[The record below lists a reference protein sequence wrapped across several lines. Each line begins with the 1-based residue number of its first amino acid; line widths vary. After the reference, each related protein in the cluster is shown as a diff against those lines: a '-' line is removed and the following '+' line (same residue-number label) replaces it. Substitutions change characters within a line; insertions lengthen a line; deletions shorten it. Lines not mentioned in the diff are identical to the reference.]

1 MGNAVWTACGPGR
14 ILLSRFVISSLL
26 GQPGQISLSRFVILP
41 LFRQPG
47 QNLIHLTPYRAMV
60 AVGEWRNSGVLDL
73 HISGVHGR
81 ACPGSPK
88 EAEIPNRDSRIC
100 PGSYVD
106 RLTPPPGHQPRID
119 RTLQC
124 LAGMTISDDTRS
136 LVRFATTSA
145 PSQCKNGI
153 FSGVVS
159 CRMRKILNQPPKR
172 HIADS
177 AELAGLRAMRS
188 VVSECDSDNGRRQ
201 IAVSSH

>member
-1 MGNAVWTACGPGR
+1 MRWSPSGNGGIPG
-14 ILLSRFVISSLL
+14 F
-26 GQPGQISLSRFVILP
+26 
-41 LFRQPG
+41 
-47 QNLIHLTPYRAMV
+47 
-60 AVGEWRNSGVLDL
+60 DL

-124 LAGMTISDDTRS
+124 LAGMTISDDTRF

-145 PSQCKNGI
+145 PSQCENGI

>member
-1 MGNAVWTACGPGR
+1 MWTGTDSAVPVR
-14 ILLSRFVISSLL
+14 HFVSFGTTGTDFAVPVRHFASF
-26 GQPGQISLSRFVILP
+26 G
-41 LFRQPG
+41 QPG

-81 ACPGSPK
+81 ACPVRQRGRN
-88 EAEIPNRDSRIC
+88 PNRDQPNLSR
-100 PGSYVD
+100 SYVD

-124 LAGMTISDDTRS
+124 LAGMTISDDTRF

-145 PSQCKNGI
+145 PSQCENGI

-159 CRMRKILNQPPKR
+159 CRMRKILNQPAKR

>member
-1 MGNAVWTACGPGR
+1 M
-14 ILLSRFVISSLL
+14 

-41 LFRQPG
+41 LFGQPG

-81 ACPGSPK
+81 ACPGS
-88 EAEIPNRDSRIC
+88 
-100 PGSYVD
+100 YVD

-124 LAGMTISDDTRS
+124 LAGMTISDDTRF

-145 PSQCKNGI
+145 PSQCENGI

>member
-1 MGNAVWTACGPGR
+1 MWTGTDSAVPVRHFVSFGTTGTDFAVPVRHFASFWATGTESHSPDALSCDGR
-14 ILLSRFVISSLL
+14 RRGMAEFRGFGFAYIGCSWKGLSRFAKR
-26 GQPGQISLSRFVILP
+26 G
-41 LFRQPG
+41 
-47 QNLIHLTPYRAMV
+47 
-60 AVGEWRNSGVLDL
+60 RN
-73 HISGVHGR
+73 
-81 ACPGSPK
+81 PEP
-88 EAEIPNRDSRIC
+88 DSRIC

-124 LAGMTISDDTRS
+124 LAGMTISDDTRF

-145 PSQCKNGI
+145 PSQCENGI

>member
-1 MGNAVWTACGPGR
+1 MWTGTDSAVPVRHFVSFGTTGTDFAVPVRHFASFWATGTESHSPDALSCDGR
-14 ILLSRFVISSLL
+14 RR
-26 GQPGQISLSRFVILP
+26 GMAE
-41 LFRQPG
+41 FRG
-47 QNLIHLTPYRAMV
+47 FGITDN
-60 AVGEWRNSGVLDL
+60 
-73 HISGVHGR
+73 GR
-81 ACPGSPK
+81 LQWACPGSPK

-124 LAGMTISDDTRS
+124 LAGMTISDDTRF

-145 PSQCKNGI
+145 PSQCENGI

>member
-1 MGNAVWTACGPGR
+1 MWTACGPGR

-26 GQPGQISLSRFVILP
+26 G
-41 LFRQPG
+41 QPG

>member
-1 MGNAVWTACGPGR
+1 MCG
-14 ILLSRFVISSLL
+14 
-26 GQPGQISLSRFVILP
+26 PGQISLSRFSISP
-41 LFRQPG
+41 LFEQPRQ
-47 QNLIHLTPYRAMV
+47 NFIHLSPHRAICAIV
-60 AVGEWRNSGVLDL
+60 RRRNSGVLGL

-106 RLTPPPGHQPRID
+106 RLTPPPGHQPLID

-124 LAGMTISDDTRS
+124 LAGI
-136 LVRFATTSA
+136 ATTSA
-145 PSQCKNGI
+145 PSQCENGI

>member
-1 MGNAVWTACGPGR
+1 MRWSPSGNGGIPGFWICIYRVFMEGPVPVR
-14 ILLSRFVISSLL
+14 QKRPKSR
-26 GQPGQISLSRFVILP
+26 
-41 LFRQPG
+41 
-47 QNLIHLTPYRAMV
+47 T
-60 AVGEWRNSGVLDL
+60 W
-73 HISGVHGR
+73 
-81 ACPGSPK
+81 
-88 EAEIPNRDSRIC
+88 DSRIC

-124 LAGMTISDDTRS
+124 LAGMTISDDTRF

-145 PSQCKNGI
+145 PSQCENGI

>member
-1 MGNAVWTACGPGR
+1 MRVNRVWTACGPGR

-26 GQPGQISLSRFVILP
+26 G
-41 LFRQPG
+41 QPG

-136 LVRFATTSA
+136 LMRFATTSA
-145 PSQCKNGI
+145 PSQCENGI
-153 FSGVVS
+153 FLS
-159 CRMRKILNQPPKR
+159 RL
-172 HIADS
+172 
-177 AELAGLRAMRS
+177 
-188 VVSECDSDNGRRQ
+188 RQ
-201 IAVSSH
+201 IRTGLPLFLVFSSNEHLIYGLSRRLHISNPCG

>member
-1 MGNAVWTACGPGR
+1 MTR
-14 ILLSRFVISSLL
+14 L
-26 GQPGQISLSRFVILP
+26 PGQISLSRFVILP
-41 LFRQPG
+41 LFGQPG

-60 AVGEWRNSGVLDL
+60 VVGEWRNSGVLDL

-124 LAGMTISDDTRS
+124 LAGMTISDDTRF

-145 PSQCKNGI
+145 PSQCENGI